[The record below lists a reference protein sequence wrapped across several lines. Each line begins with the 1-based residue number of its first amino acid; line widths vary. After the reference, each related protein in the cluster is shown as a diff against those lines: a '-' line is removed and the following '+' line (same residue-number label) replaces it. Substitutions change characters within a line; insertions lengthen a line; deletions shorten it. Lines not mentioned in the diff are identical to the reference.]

1 MWCCGDQVSFGQDS
15 VHADVH
21 FFAVESGK
29 IRVRLK
35 AHGSDSGK
43 SGSESE
49 GLARWLNPQIQGA

>member
-1 MWCCGDQVSFGQDS
+1 MWWCGDQVSFGQDS

-43 SGSESE
+43 SESQA
-49 GLARWLNPQIQGA
+49 LAR